1 MEHDT
6 TKRGP
11 TLATKIKIALILL
24 AAILVVVLIAM
35 NCHRVLTNLLVC
47 EVHPPLAVL
56 LLITLGL
63 GFAIGLVVSIRLYGR
78 EEKPTS

>member
-11 TLATKIKIALILL
+11 TLATKVKIGLILL
-24 AAILVVVLIAM
+24 AAVLLVVLIAM
-35 NCHRVLTNLLVC
+35 NRHGVRTRLLVC
-47 EVHPPLAVL
+47 ERHPPLAVL

-63 GFAIGLVVSIRLYGR
+63 GFVAGLIVSIRLYGR
-78 EEKPTS
+78 EKKPRS